1 MTNTEIV
8 EKKKRGR
15 PKKIKPDPLIESFSK
30 TVIEQAEKELKKLP
44 KAIVLP
50 SEEEIKTP
58 LDVAERI
65 QQIVNP
71 PTQSMDNGYYNAIE
85 VEDEEEE
92 DFTIDFAKG
101 IAYSVDDQVVLLENG
116 ETPFLQQATF
126 QNELTNTFIDRI
138 VGATLSNMIRDLD
151 NSYMAIED
159 TFWKLG
165 KNITSETRDAA
176 LKTLDK
182 ERNEIK
188 RCYNSLTV
196 NYDLIPEFA
205 KGKIRYDL
213 KKVVDTLIE
222 LSL

>member
-101 IAYSVDDQVVLLENG
+101 IAYSVEDQVVLLENG

-126 QNELTNTFIDRI
+126 QNELTNAFIDRI
-138 VGATLSNMIRDLD
+138 VGTTLSNMIRELD
-151 NSYMAIED
+151 NSYNAIEE

-165 KNITSETRDAA
+165 KNITTETQDAA

-182 ERNEIK
+182 ERNELK
-188 RCYNSLTV
+188 RCFNSLTV

-205 KGKIRYDL
+205 KGKIRYDV